1 MNSIV
6 KESSSLYILTLVP
19 IQPGYLSISLSR
31 SIQSQNG
38 KTLMSP
44 PTLEFNYIGTQIVS
58 VRVSGLTHSS
68 VSVSI
73 TTSKV
78 TQLWSLIVPSH
89 TMSVPSEKT
98 IMSNGQF
105 SGSSTNHILYHT
117 DLVENT
123 EYIVYFTGM
132 ETSGTLLGNDIA
144 GTKITVKTR
153 DLSDEDVSSK
163 SDGTICESGWGQS
176 RTTDKLELLPC
187 SNHGYCQQS
196 KCMYIHV
203 SLLSIDVL
211 VITAV
216 RIATKWKKM
225 D

>member
-6 KESSSLYILTLVP
+6 KESSSLYILTLIP

-58 VRVSGLTHSS
+58 VRVSALTHSS
-68 VSVSI
+68 ISVSI
-73 TTSKV
+73 STSKT

-89 TMSVPSEKT
+89 TSSVPSEKT

-105 SGSSTNHILYHT
+105 SGSSTNHILFHT

-144 GTKITVKTR
+144 GTKITVKTK
-153 DLSDEDVSSK
+153 DSSDEDASSK
-163 SDGTICESGWGQS
+163 TDGTICESGWGQS
-176 RTTDKLELLPC
+176 RTTNKLELLPC
-187 SNHGYCQQS
+187 SSHGYCQQS
-196 KCMYIHV
+196 KCMYSHV
-203 SLLSIDVL
+203 SLLSVDVL
-211 VITAV
+211 VITV
-216 RIATKWKKM
+216 VQIVTK
-225 D
+225 